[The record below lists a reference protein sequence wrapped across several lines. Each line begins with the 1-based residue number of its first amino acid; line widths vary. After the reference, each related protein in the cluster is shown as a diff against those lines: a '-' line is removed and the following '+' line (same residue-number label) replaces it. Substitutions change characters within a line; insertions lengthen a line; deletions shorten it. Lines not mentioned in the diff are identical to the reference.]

1 MKRKISLILAV
12 LMLLSSVAL
21 FSSCDKSKTDGSAS
35 TTVTTLPGG
44 NNNGGDNTDDS
55 YLYEDLPTGNYDGYE
70 FKTINAEIGYAIN
83 TIVPEDTSDSLDA
96 AIYARNAYVKEKL
109 NITMT
114 DLLTASIASIMSA
127 LVSSNDFEYDLAFHR
142 ADSNTSLA
150 RQGAYLMIDEYEDYL
165 NFDKPW
171 WFTDAIDSIKIDGK
185 GFLTFSDMHL
195 CYYDSMWTLMFNHS
209 DLINNKVAFPYDLVR
224 SGDWTMEELE
234 KIVKATY
241 QKPGEEHFGITS
253 HAGFITALHVACDF
267 NVVDHDDEEILMMF
281 EDESYFVDV
290 YTKLKDAFFTSNGPG
305 KMNYIDFAAGSS
317 AVNNSAHQNYEFGF
331 VDRFIRGM
339 ATFLSGTVGDMSG
352 ARACEHNY
360 GYVPIPKYNDE
371 QGQYIAMI
379 HNGASSAGIPATS
392 PDVERTCT
400 ILENLAAYSYK
411 FVKYEYYDVLM
422 QGRSVRD
429 QDSIEMLD
437 IIFGVDERGT
447 ARFVIDKVFSMGIS
461 VEIEK
466 LMSDATV
473 EVLGS
478 IDAKRDTVAGI
489 IEEVIEAYK

>member
-1 MKRKISLILAV
+1 MKRKLCIILAV
-12 LMLLSSVAL
+12 LMLLSTVAI
-21 FSSCDKSKTDGSAS
+21 FSSCGDKNTDGAAN

-44 NNNGGDNTDDS
+44 DGGDKGDS
-55 YLYEDLPTGNYDGYE
+55 HLYEDLPTGSYDGYE
-70 FKTINAEIGYAIN
+70 FKTINADIGYAIN
-83 TIVPEDTSDSLDA
+83 TIVPEDTADSLDA

-114 DLLTASIASIMSA
+114 DLLTANIYSIMSA

-142 ADSNTSLA
+142 ADSNTNLA
-150 RQGAYLMIDEYEDYL
+150 RQGAYLMIEEYEEYL

-171 WFTDAIDSIKIDGK
+171 WFTDAIDSIKIDDK
-185 GFLTFSDMHL
+185 GFLLFSDMHL

-209 DLINNKVAFPYDLVR
+209 DLTNNKVAFPYDLVR
-224 SGDWTMEELE
+224 SGDWTIEELE

-241 QKPGEEHFGITS
+241 QKPGEEHYGITS

-267 NVVDHDDEEILMMF
+267 NVVSQDDDEILMMF
-281 EDESYFVDV
+281 DDESRFVDV
-290 YTKLKDAFFTSNGPG
+290 YTKLKDAFFTSNGPE
-305 KMNYIDFAAGSS
+305 KMNYIDFAGGSS
-317 AVNNSAHQNYEFGF
+317 GAVSSAHLNYKVNF
-331 VDRFIRGM
+331 VDRFVTGM
-339 ATFLSGTVGDMSG
+339 ATFLSGTVGDMST
-352 ARACEHNY
+352 ARACEHDY
-360 GYVPIPKYNDE
+360 GYVPIPKYDTE
-371 QGQYIAMI
+371 QDQYVAMI

-400 ILENLAAYSYK
+400 VLENLAAYSYK

-429 QDSIEMLD
+429 GDSIEMLD

-447 ARFVIDKVFSMGIS
+447 TRFVIDKVYGMGIS

-466 LMSDATV
+466 AMSDAVV
-473 EVLGS
+473 EVLVNVDGLRGS
-478 IDAKRDTVAGI
+478 VEGK
-489 IEEVIEAYK
+489 IEEIVEAYK